1 MDEILGTSK
10 NVTGRGLLTIHTNQI
25 CDLFVVA
32 GVVPPVTYTLR
43 IENGVVRVSGMSRP
57 LHLLKIWMIIS
68 QRMDMT
74 GDTTDSMEQLLLEI
88 RFMGRYYFLGMNQN
102 L

>member
-1 MDEILGTSK
+1 MEKVRAGLNGLNIYLSAVAMDEILGTSK
-10 NVTGRGLLTIHTNQI
+10 NVTGRGLLTIHTNKI

-74 GDTTDSMEQLLLEI
+74 RDTTDSTV
-88 RFMGRYYFLGMNQN
+88 
-102 L
+102 